1 MLQMTCSELI
11 HDNFSETTPSKFH
24 TVMSS
29 CFAMIIIN
37 EQSLLANL
45 VDIFLH
51 GKYLVFA
58 KNVYFYVRGTLIIFN

>member
-1 MLQMTCSELI
+1 MLQITCSELI

-24 TVMSS
+24 TLMSS

-37 EQSLLANL
+37 EQSLFANL

-51 GKYLVFA
+51 G
-58 KNVYFYVRGTLIIFN
+58 

>member
-37 EQSLLANL
+37 EQSLLISFYMVNTWCL
-45 VDIFLH
+45 LKMFIFMSEVL
-51 GKYLVFA
+51 
-58 KNVYFYVRGTLIIFN
+58 

>member
-1 MLQMTCSELI
+1 MLQMICSELI

-45 VDIFLH
+45 VDIF
-51 GKYLVFA
+51 YLVNTWCLLKMF
-58 KNVYFYVRGTLIIFN
+58 IFMSEVL

>member
-37 EQSLLANL
+37 EQSLFANL

-51 GKYLVFA
+51 ALVNTWCLLKMF
-58 KNVYFYVRGTLIIFN
+58 IFMSEVL

>member
-37 EQSLLANL
+37 E
-45 VDIFLH
+45 
-51 GKYLVFA
+51 
-58 KNVYFYVRGTLIIFN
+58 

>member
-1 MLQMTCSELI
+1 MSHLMLQITCSELI
-11 HDNFSETTPSKFH
+11 YDNFSVTTPSKFH

-29 CFAMIIIN
+29 CFALIIIN

-51 GKYLVFA
+51 G
-58 KNVYFYVRGTLIIFN
+58 